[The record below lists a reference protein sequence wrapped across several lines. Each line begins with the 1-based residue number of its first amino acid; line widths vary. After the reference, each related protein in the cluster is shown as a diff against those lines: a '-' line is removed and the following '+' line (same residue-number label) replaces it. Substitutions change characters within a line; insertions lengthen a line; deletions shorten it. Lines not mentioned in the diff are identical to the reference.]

1 MDPNSQPTSPTNL
14 QPQIAE
20 DTAPSSQADLNP
32 VAEEAQPI
40 LPVVVPPTSIDAPP
54 QAPIDYAPTTGDAE
68 PPVIEGPI
76 ESNSDEEEIPEKKG
90 VSPLIWVV
98 VAVLLI
104 FVLVGG
110 YFILQQTVFSG
121 AGSSNNESME
131 GIDIP
136 PTGTPVPQATPTI
149 EQVPTISDDTSLE
162 VIDAELNSLNA
173 GDYET
178 ELKSLDSE
186 ASKL

>member
-1 MDPNSQPTSPTNL
+1 MDPNNQPNPPTNL

-32 VAEEAQPI
+32 VVEPTQPI
-40 LPVVVPPTSIDAPP
+40 PLPVEE
-54 QAPIDYAPTTGDAE
+54 TGPVE
-68 PPVIEGPI
+68 PPPPIIEEPM
-76 ESNSDEEEIPEKKG
+76 ESSSVEEIPEKKG
-90 VSPLIWVV
+90 ISPLIWVV

-121 AGSSNNESME
+121 VGSSDNESME

-149 EQVPTISDDTSLE
+149 EQVPTVSDDTSLE

-186 ASKL
+186 TTKL

>member
-1 MDPNSQPTSPTNL
+1 MDPNSQTTSPTNL

-32 VAEEAQPI
+32 VAEPTQPI
-40 LPVVVPPTSIDAPP
+40 PPVVVPPTSV
-54 QAPIDYAPTTGDAE
+54 DAE
-68 PPVIEGPI
+68 PPIIEGPI
-76 ESNSDEEEIPEKKG
+76 EEDADREIPEKKG

-121 AGSSNNESME
+121 VGSSDNESME

-149 EQVPTISDDTSLE
+149 EQVPTVSDDTSLG
-162 VIDAELNSLNA
+162 VIDVELNSLNA

>member
-1 MDPNSQPTSPTNL
+1 MDPNSQTTSPTNL

-32 VAEEAQPI
+32 VAEQAQPI
-40 LPVVVPPTSIDAPP
+40 PPVVVPPTSV
-54 QAPIDYAPTTGDAE
+54 DAE
-68 PPVIEGPI
+68 PPIIEGPI
-76 ESNSDEEEIPEKKG
+76 EEDADREIPEKKG

-121 AGSSNNESME
+121 AGSSNNEPME

-136 PTGTPVPQATPTI
+136 PTGTPVPQATPAI
-149 EQVPTISDDTSLE
+149 EQVPTVSDDTSLE
-162 VIDAELNSLNA
+162 VIDVELNSLNA
-173 GDYET
+173 GYYET